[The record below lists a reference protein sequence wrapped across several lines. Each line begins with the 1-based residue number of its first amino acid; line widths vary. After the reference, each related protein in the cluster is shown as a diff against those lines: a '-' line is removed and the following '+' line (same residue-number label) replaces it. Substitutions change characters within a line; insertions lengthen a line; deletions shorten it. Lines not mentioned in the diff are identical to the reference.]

1 MSVIG
6 VDIGATTTKL
16 GLVEVSEGKITQK
29 SSFSTQVFLDATA
42 YLDALEAE
50 IRELAGHAVTGV
62 GVGAPN
68 ANFRTG
74 AISRAAN
81 LPWKED
87 FFIRKELEER
97 LKYPVFLDND
107 ANVAALGEWKFGG
120 AKGLTDFMVITL
132 GTGLGSGI
140 VCEGRLLHG
149 HSGLAGELGH
159 LTFGQ
164 EKRISGYGRE
174 DAAETYLSAGGLVR
188 TYFNLHSK
196 YFPQTPLLS
205 TASEIAEAAKKGD
218 KLAQGS
224 FQLTGE
230 RLGRFLA
237 ELVVFSSP
245 EVIFLAGGLT
255 QAGELLLKPT
265 RESFFESIL
274 PPFAGTV
281 RLELSQLETGE
292 AALLGAAGLVL
303 G

>member
-16 GLVEVSEGKITQK
+16 GLVEIVTGKVRRK
-29 SSFSTQVFLDATA
+29 SSFSMQDFSDITA
-42 YLDALEAE
+42 YLDTLETA
-50 IRELAGHAVTGV
+50 IRELTGSDLEGV

-74 AISRAAN
+74 AISKAAN
-81 LPWKED
+81 LPWKAD
-87 FFIRKELEER
+87 FPIRQALEER
-97 LKYPVFLDND
+97 LQCPVFLDND
-107 ANVAALGEWKFGG
+107 ANVAALGEWRFGG
-120 AKGLTDFMVITL
+120 GKGLTDFMVITL

-140 VCEGRLLHG
+140 VCEGKLLHG

-188 TYFNLHSK
+188 TYLSLHSK
-196 YFPQTPLLS
+196 HFSQTPLLS
-205 TASEIAEAAKKGD
+205 TASEIAGAAQKGD
-218 KLAQGS
+218 KLAQES

-237 ELVVFSSP
+237 ELVIFSSP
-245 EVIFLAGGLT
+245 EVIFLAGGLA

-274 PPFAGTV
+274 PPFVGTV
-281 RLELSQLETGE
+281 RLKLSQLETGE
-292 AALLGAAGLVL
+292 AALLGAAGLVIT
-303 G
+303 